1 MLRRGTGAVLSGNP
15 DVKRLVTLAATVGLA
30 VLIASAAT
38 HGWTVG
44 ATTNVQ
50 IAKKE
55 LGTPP
60 DDFDF
65 LLTGDGEPGRWTVV
79 RDTTAVDGI
88 AIEHVSTD
96 QHENRFPLAVY
107 APVSSR
113 DFKVKV
119 RFKIIKGTMQS
130 AGIAVRFVD
139 VDNYYVVAA
148 SALEERV
155 DLFRVIKGKK
165 ERIWG
170 TDADV
175 FRDRWHLLE
184 FQANDDQFTIS
195 LDLNWLFT
203 AQDSTLL
210 SDGRFG
216 LWTEEDNVTRFDRLE
231 IETFPASE
239 KRCCHIE

>member
-1 MLRRGTGAVLSGNP
+1 
-15 DVKRLVTLAATVGLA
+15 VKRLVTLAATVGLA

-38 HGWTVG
+38 RGWTVG

-79 RDTTAVDGI
+79 RVTTAVDGI

-107 APVSSR
+107 APVSSK

-130 AGIAVRFVD
+130 AGIAARFVD
-139 VDNYYVVAA
+139 VDNYYVVGA

-155 DLFRVIKGKK
+155 DLFRVVNGKR

-175 FRDRWHLLE
+175 ALDHWHLLE
-184 FQANDDQFTIS
+184 LEAKQDQFTIS
-195 LDLNWLFT
+195 LDRNWLFT
-203 AQDSTLL
+203 AQDSALPN
-210 SDGRFG
+210 DGRVG

-231 IETFPASE
+231 IEAFPVSE
-239 KRCCHIE
+239 KRCCRID

>member
-1 MLRRGTGAVLSGNP
+1 M
-15 DVKRLVTLAATVGLA
+15 KRLVTLAATVGMA
-30 VLIASAAT
+30 ALIASAAT
-38 HGWTVG
+38 RGWTVG

-50 IAKKE
+50 VAKKE

-107 APVSSR
+107 APVSSK

-119 RFKIIKGTMQS
+119 RFKIIRGTMQS
-130 AGIAVRFVD
+130 AGIAARFVD
-139 VDNYYVVAA
+139 VDNYYVVGA
-148 SALEERV
+148 SALEERI
-155 DLFRVIKGKK
+155 DLFRVVNGKK

-175 FRDRWHLLE
+175 ALDHWHMLE
-184 FQANDDQFTIS
+184 LEAKQDQFTIS
-195 LDLNWLFT
+195 LDRNWLFT
-203 AQDSTLL
+203 ARDSTLP
-210 SDGRFG
+210 SDGQIG

-231 IETFPASE
+231 IEAFPASE

>member
-1 MLRRGTGAVLSGNP
+1 
-15 DVKRLVTLAATVGLA
+15 VKRLVTLAGTVGMA

-38 HGWTVG
+38 RGWTVG
-44 ATTNVQ
+44 TTTNVQ

-65 LLTGDGEPGRWTVV
+65 LLTGDGEPGRWTMV

-107 APVSSR
+107 ALVSSK
-113 DFKVKV
+113 DLKVNV

-130 AGIAVRFVD
+130 AGIAARFVD
-139 VDNYYVVAA
+139 VDNYYVVGA

-155 DLFRVIKGKK
+155 DLFRVVNGKK

-175 FRDRWHLLE
+175 ALDHWHLLE
-184 FQANDDQFTIS
+184 LEAKQDQFTIS
-195 LDLNWLFT
+195 LDRNWLFT
-203 AQDSTLL
+203 AQDSALPN
-210 SDGRFG
+210 DGRVG

-231 IETFPASE
+231 IEAFPVSE
-239 KRCCHIE
+239 KRCCRID